1 MSWARLVWR
10 NLWYHWRGNL
20 AVLLGVAVGTA
31 VLTGALMVGD
41 SLRGSLRE
49 RALDQL
55 GWVDQILV
63 SGRFVRAELANEL
76 GAQRAAPVI
85 LAPGAASVE
94 RPGGKVRATRISL
107 YGVGP
112 AFWQGSVPLD
122 DAFWSSA
129 QEEVVLN
136 SALANDLG
144 VEAGDTITF
153 SLQKVS
159 LIPRETL
166 LGNKNSDEIIDELRL
181 TVKLVLPNQGMA
193 RFNLNPSTA
202 APRNAFVPLRLLQE
216 RLKQSGR
223 ANALLVAGAP
233 ANLAENLRT
242 HLTLEDWG
250 LVIYDPVVRTNQLF
264 EKLDRNRDGKLT
276 KAEYNRRVAGTIVKA
291 ADANHDGVLD
301 RAEVL
306 AYYEKDHRYLS
317 LESRQML
324 LESFIAKAALSTADE
339 LALRSAP
346 TLVYLANTI
355 ADGPKQI
362 AYSVVAAL
370 DPELPPPLGPFMPAG
385 SGSLKDGEIL
395 LVDWA
400 QAPLAAKPGD
410 EIKVLYF
417 PPVHEGQLKE
427 VSASFKLRGLIP
439 LTGPA
444 LDPDITPDF
453 PGITDKLDIKDWNPP
468 FPYDNKRVTQADEN
482 YWNDY
487 RTTPKAYVTLADGE
501 SLWGSR
507 FGKLTSIRLAGPN
520 ADGDLSKLRETY
532 RDRLLA
538 RLVPD
543 QGGLVFD
550 SIRQRGLEG
559 SEGAS
564 DFGFLFLGFS
574 FFLIAAAL
582 LLVGLLC
589 RLNLERRSQEI
600 GLLLAVGFRQRRLRR
615 LLLAEGLVLALLG
628 SALGLVLAYAFSWGM
643 LELLQ
648 RLWPGGLDSSFLH
661 LHTRP
666 ASLLIG
672 YFVTV
677 LVSLLT
683 IAWAVRILGR
693 VSPPALL
700 AGSLGE
706 DRIVGGT
713 GKPRWSTRVAIASA
727 AGALVLCVLGC
738 FLTDHESRAS
748 TFLGSG
754 ILLLTAGIAAMKA
767 WMQSHRT
774 HLIRDQEFAPLA
786 RLGFRNAARHP
797 TRSLL
802 TAGLLASA
810 TFLIV
815 AVEAFHR
822 DPGSVSEAK
831 DSGTGG
837 FSLFGE
843 ADVPLYSDPNTDQ
856 GRADLNLTT
865 PADQALLAGVPI
877 FPFRLRTGDDTS
889 CLNLYQARNPRILGA
904 QEAFLE
910 RGGFLFGSSEAK
922 DDETKKNPWLL
933 LERPLPDGVLP
944 VIADANTVT
953 YMLHKSLGDTITVP
967 NGEGQPTRL
976 RIVGLLQDSVFQ
988 GELLIS
994 EQAFLRLYPRQEGY
1008 SVFLLEAPPDRAT
1021 AIKNLLEDRLADHG
1035 FSVITT
1041 TARVAS
1047 YLAVENTYLA
1057 TFQVLGALG
1066 LLLGA
1071 VGLAVVL
1078 LRSVWERRAE
1088 LALLRALGFRKAA
1101 LSRLILA
1108 ENGMLMIA
1116 GLALGVGAA
1125 LIAVAPGRL
1134 QEGGEMSV
1142 MRLVLFLAAVLI
1154 VGGLSAWAAAAA
1166 TLRAPLLTALR
1177 RE

>member
-1 MSWARLVWR
+1 MSWARLVWQ
-10 NLWYHWRGNL
+10 NLCYHWRGNL

-31 VLTGALMVGD
+31 VLTGALVVGD

-55 GWVDQILV
+55 GWVDQILI
-63 SGRFVRAELANEL
+63 SGRFVRADLAGEL
-76 GAQRAAPVI
+76 GAQRAAPAI
-85 LAPGAASVE
+85 LVPGAASVE
-94 RPGGKVRATRISL
+94 RPGGKVRATRINL

-112 AFWQGSVPLD
+112 GFWQPAIPLD
-122 DAFWSSA
+122 EAFWSSA
-129 QEEVVLN
+129 KEEVVLN
-136 SALANDLG
+136 SALARDLG
-144 VEAGDTITF
+144 VEVGDALTF

-166 LGNKNSDEIIDELRL
+166 LGNKNIDEVIDELRL
-181 TVKLVLPNQGMA
+181 TVKAVLPDQGMA
-193 RFNLNPSTA
+193 RFNLNPSTS

-216 RLKQSGR
+216 KLKQQGR
-223 ANALLVAGAP
+223 ANALLAAGTP

-250 LVIYDPVVRTNQLF
+250 LVIFDPALRTNQLF

-276 KAEYNRRVAGTIVKA
+276 RAEYNRRVADTIVQA

-306 AYYEKDHRYLS
+306 AYYQKEHPYLS

-324 LESFIAKAALSTADE
+324 LETFVAKAALASADE
-339 LALRSAP
+339 LGLRSAP

-355 ADGPKQI
+355 SDGPKNI

-370 DPELPPPLGPFMPAG
+370 DPSLPAPLGPFLPAATQP
-385 SGSLKDGEIL
+385 LKDGEIL
-395 LVDWA
+395 LTNWKES
-400 QAPLAAKPGD
+400 PLAAKPGD
-410 EIKVLYF
+410 EIKLFYF
-417 PPVHEGQLKE
+417 PPVHEGVLHE
-427 VSASFKLRGLIP
+427 VSATFKLHSIIP
-439 LTGPA
+439 LAGPA

-468 FPYDNKRVTQADEN
+468 FPYDNKRVTRADEK
-482 YWNDY
+482 YWDDY
-487 RTTPKAYVTLADGE
+487 RTTPKAYITLAAGE
-501 SLWGSR
+501 RLWGSR
-507 FGKLTSIRLAGPN
+507 FGNLTSIRLAGTKTDTDLTKTRQ
-520 ADGDLSKLRETY
+520 AYGDRLLSKL
-532 RDRLLA
+532 A
-538 RLVPD
+538 PD

-550 SIRQRGLEG
+550 PIRQRGLEG
-559 SEGAS
+559 SEGAT
-564 DFGFLFLGFS
+564 DFGLYFIGFS

-589 RLNLERRSQEI
+589 RLNLERRSQEF
-600 GLLLAVGFRQRRLRR
+600 GLLAAVGYRQRSLRR
-615 LLLAEGLVLALLG
+615 LLLAEGLVLSLVG
-628 SALGLVLAYAFSWGM
+628 SAVGLGLAYAFSWGM

-648 RLWPGGLDSSFLH
+648 RLWPGGLERSFLH
-661 LHTRP
+661 LHARP
-666 ASLLIG
+666 SSLLIG

-677 LVSLLT
+677 IVSLLT
-683 IAWAVRILGR
+683 IVWAVRILGR

-706 DRIVGGT
+706 SNALTSD
-713 GKPRWSTRVAIASA
+713 KPRWSRRVAIGSVV
-727 AGALVLCVLGC
+727 GALILCVLGC
-738 FLTDHESRAS
+738 FLTGHESRAM

-754 ILLLTAGIAAMKA
+754 ILLLTAGVAGMKA
-767 WMQSHRT
+767 WMQAHRT
-774 HLIRDQEFAPLA
+774 HLVGENEWAPLA
-786 RLGFRNAARHP
+786 RLGVRNAARHP

-802 TAGLLASA
+802 TVGLLASA

-822 DPGSVSEAK
+822 DPGSVSGDMGA
-831 DSGTGG
+831 GTGG
-837 FSLFGE
+837 FSLFAE
-843 ADVPLYSDPNTDQ
+843 SDVPLYADPNTSQ
-856 GRADLNLTT
+856 GRDDLNLS
-865 PADQALLAGVPI
+865 PAEKALLEGVHI
-877 FPFRLRTGDDTS
+877 YPFRLRTGDDTS

-904 QEAFLE
+904 QKAVLE
-910 RGGFLFGSSEAK
+910 RGGFLFGSSEAN
-922 DDETKKNPWLL
+922 DNQTKKNPWLL
-933 LERPLPDGVLP
+933 LERTLPDGVLP

-953 YMLHKSLGDTITVP
+953 YMLHKSLGDIITVP
-967 NGEGQPTRL
+967 NSEGQPARL

-994 EQAFLRLYPRQEGY
+994 EQAFLQLYPRQEGY
-1008 SVFLLEAPPDRAT
+1008 SVFLLDAPREKEA
-1021 AIKNLLEDRLADHG
+1021 AIKKLLEDRLADHG

-1041 TARVAS
+1041 NARVAS

-1088 LALLRALGFRKAA
+1088 LALLRALGFRKSA
-1101 LSRLILA
+1101 LGRLILA
-1108 ENGMLMIA
+1108 ENGFLMLT
-1116 GLALGVGAA
+1116 GLTLGVAAA
-1125 LIAVAPGRL
+1125 LIAVAPGRF
-1134 QEGGEMSV
+1134 QEGGEMSIT
-1142 MRLVLFLAAVLI
+1142 RLALFLAAVLA
-1154 VGGLSAWAAAAA
+1154 VGSLSAWAAAAA

>member
-31 VLTGALMVGD
+31 VLTGALLVGD
-41 SLRGSLRE
+41 SLGGSLRE

-55 GWVDQILV
+55 GWVDQVLL

-76 GAQRAAPVI
+76 GAQRAAPAI
-85 LAPGAASVE
+85 LVPGAASVE
-94 RPGGKVRATRISL
+94 RAGGKVRATRVSL
-107 YGVGP
+107 YGAGK
-112 AFWQGSVPLD
+112 AFWQDTIPED

-129 QEEVVLN
+129 KEEVVLN
-136 SALANDLG
+136 SALARDLG
-144 VEAGDTITF
+144 VTAGDSIIF

-166 LGNKNSDEIIDELRL
+166 LGSKNSDDVIDELRL
-181 TVKLVLPNQGMA
+181 TVHAVLPDQGMA
-193 RFNLNPSTA
+193 RFNLNPSIS
-202 APRNAFVPLRLLQE
+202 APRNAFVPIGLLQE
-216 RLKQSGR
+216 KLKQTGR

-233 ANLAENLRT
+233 ANLAENLRA
-242 HLTLEDWG
+242 HLSLEDWG
-250 LVIYDPVVRTNQLF
+250 LVIFDPALRTSQLF
-264 EKLDRNRDGKLT
+264 EKLDRNHDGKLT
-276 KAEYNRRVAGTIVKA
+276 RPEYNRRVAGAIVKA

-306 AYYEKDHRYLS
+306 SYYEKNHPYLS

-324 LESFIAKAALSTADE
+324 LESVIAKAALASADD
-339 LALRSAP
+339 LKLRSAP

-370 DPELPPPLGPFMPAG
+370 DPGLPSPLGPFMPAG
-385 SGSLKDGEIL
+385 TSPLKNGEIL

-400 QAPLAAKPGD
+400 KAPLDAKPGD
-410 EIKVLYF
+410 GIELVFF
-417 PPVHEGQLKE
+417 PPVHEGRLKE
-427 VSASFKLRGLIP
+427 TSAPFKLRELIP
-439 LTGPA
+439 LAGPA

-468 FPYDNKRVTQADEN
+468 FPYDNKRVTRADET
-482 YWNDY
+482 YWDEY
-487 RTTPKAYVTLADGE
+487 RTTPKAYITLAAGE
-501 SLWGSR
+501 RLWGSR
-507 FGKLTSIRLAGPN
+507 FGNLTSVRLAATNGG
-520 ADGDLSKLRETY
+520 ADLSKLREAY
-532 RDRLLA
+532 RDRLLSK
-538 RLVPD
+538 LVPD

-550 SIRQRGLEG
+550 PIRQRGLEG
-559 SEGAS
+559 SDGAT
-564 DFGFLFLGFS
+564 DFGLYFIGFS

-600 GLLLAVGFRQRRLRR
+600 GLLTAVGYRQRRLRGM
-615 LLLAEGLVLALLG
+615 LLAEGSMLALVG
-628 SALGLVLAYAFSWGM
+628 SALGLVLAYGFSWGM

-661 LHTRP
+661 LHARP
-666 ASLLIG
+666 ASLVIG

-677 LVSLLT
+677 VVSLLT
-683 IAWAVRILGR
+683 IVWAVRILGR

-706 DRIVGGT
+706 AASNSGT
-713 GKPRWSTRVAIASA
+713 GKPRWSKRVALWS
-727 AGALVLCVLGC
+727 LVVGLILCLLGC

-748 TFLGSG
+748 TFLFSG
-754 ILLLTAGIAAMKA
+754 MLLLTAGIAGMKA
-767 WMQSHRT
+767 WMQTHRA
-774 HLIRDQEFAPLA
+774 HMIRDDEFAPLA

-802 TAGLLASA
+802 TAGLLSSA
-810 TFLIV
+810 TFMIV

-822 DPGSVSEAK
+822 NPGSVSEAK

-837 FSLFGE
+837 FSLFAE
-843 ADVPLYSDPNTDQ
+843 ADVPLYTDPNSEQ
-856 GRADLNLTT
+856 GRADLNLKD
-865 PADQALLAGVPI
+865 ADLALLSGVHI
-877 FPFRLRTGDDTS
+877 YPFRLRTGDDAS
-889 CLNLYQARNPRILGA
+889 CLNLYQARTPRILGA
-904 QEAFLE
+904 QRAFLE
-910 RGGFLFGSSEAK
+910 RGGFLFSSTKA
-922 DDETKKNPWLL
+922 DDKQTKQNPWLL
-933 LERPLPDGVLP
+933 LEQTLPDGVIP
-944 VIADANTVT
+944 VIADANTVSF
-953 YMLHKSLGDTITVP
+953 MLHKSLGDIVTVP
-967 NGEGQPTRL
+967 NGEGQPAKL
-976 RIVGLLQDSVFQ
+976 QIVGLLQDSLFQ

-994 EQAFLRLYPRQEGY
+994 EQAFLNLYPRQEGY
-1008 SVFLLEAPPDRAT
+1008 SVFLLDAPPDRAS
-1021 AIKNLLEDRLADHG
+1021 AIKNMLEDRLADRG

-1047 YLAVENTYLA
+1047 YLSVENTYLS

-1088 LALLRALGFRKAA
+1088 LALLRALGYRKAA

-1108 ENGMLMIA
+1108 ENGMLMVV
-1116 GLALGVGAA
+1116 GLAIGVIAA
-1125 LIAVAPGRL
+1125 LIAVTPGRL
-1134 QEGGEMSV
+1134 QEGGEMSI
-1142 MRLVLFLAAVLI
+1142 MRLVIFLATVLI